1 MNDENYQTIIIIMM
15 FMAVLPLTLMY
26 AVGPFTV
33 VHIYPR
39 VFGLI
44 TRNKVNVNPIDYPNS
59 YIARQVTK
67 KKNHYQKL
75 VHLTSLLFTSV
86 GIYICFLVVHAYS
99 IIRFIQY
106 GDKVLSSYQGKSHP
120 LPIAHAAISSMVVG
134 GGFILSVTILVIR
147 ISKSKKHDAEVN
159 LGNLSSAEEATGSTR
174 QTTKTH
180 WQVML
185 TAGLI
190 SVNIAYIGCYF
201 MPYMLLSFIHD
212 PLLTIL
218 TYVMVALFIACVYL
232 VFQGA
237 WHLCKFCKK
246 CEDHDQENENT
257 TDEDAISNDTKD
269 EDAIGND
276 TTDEDAIGNNTTDED
291 RRDND
296 NATLPKLFD
305 TLLYSYMVW
314 AVASSVI
321 IFLFVIIYIITL
333 GSFDDF
339 HEFQSI
345 TPSIL
350 IALLGL
356 FLLKPAYKFTKK
368 KFKDDNC
375 NLNNNNNQP
384 TTTNRQQPT
393 NNNQP
398 ITINQQQPTSN
409 NQEEE
414 SQL

>member
-1 MNDENYQTIIIIMM
+1 M
-15 FMAVLPLTLMY
+15 
-26 AVGPFTV
+26 
-33 VHIYPR
+33 
-39 VFGLI
+39 
-44 TRNKVNVNPIDYPNS
+44 
-59 YIARQVTK
+59 TK
-67 KKNHYQKL
+67 KKNHYQKI
-75 VHLTSLLFTSV
+75 VHLTPLLFTSV

-106 GDKVLSSYQGKSHP
+106 GDEVLSSYQGKSHP

-134 GGFILSVTILVIR
+134 GGFVLSVTILVIR

-159 LGNLSSAEEATGSTR
+159 LGNLSSAEAATGSTR

-180 WQVML
+180 WEVML
-185 TAGLI
+185 TAALI

-212 PLLTIL
+212 PLLIIF

-237 WHLCKFCKK
+237 WHLCKFYKK
-246 CEDHDQENENT
+246 CENQKNENT
-257 TDEDAISNDTKD
+257 DENAIGNDTEDEDPM
-269 EDAIGND
+269 GND
-276 TTDEDAIGNNTTDED
+276 TTDEDPIGNDTTNED

-305 TLLYSYMVW
+305 TLLYSYMLW

-384 TTTNRQQPT
+384 TT
-393 NNNQP
+393 
-398 ITINQQQPTSN
+398 INQQQPTSN